1 MIDLINLVNVSEVF
15 IEMEMFD
22 KLGTKFFWRLIID
35 LLSVFVIVR
44 VIYFRIYKKKDF
56 FFTYFLFNLVI
67 FIITYL
73 LNKVDL
79 SLGAAFG
86 LFAVFSLL
94 RYRTENIS
102 AKDMT
107 YLFVVIAIGLISSVT
122 KGTYLDTIIINS
134 IIIGF
139 VYLLDGSS
147 VMKNEQIKKIQY
159 ENINLIRP
167 ENRALLIEDLKKRT
181 GLNIHKVNVGKVNF
195 LKDTASIKI
204 YYYDNTTNN
213 NA

>member
-1 MIDLINLVNVSEVF
+1 MHILDIVQGSVGQNINELEIF
-15 IEMEMFD
+15 E
-22 KLGTKFFWRLIID
+22 KLGPKFFFRLLID

-44 VIYFRIYKKKDF
+44 FIYFRIYKKKDF

-107 YLFVVIAIGLISSVT
+107 YLFVVIAVGLISSVN
-122 KGTYLDTIIINS
+122 KGTYFETIMINGLIIA
-134 IIIGF
+134 F
-139 VYLLDGSS
+139 VYVLDGSAL
-147 VMKNEQIKKIQY
+147 MKTEHIKKVQY
-159 ENINLIRP
+159 ENIENIRP
-167 ENRALLIEDLKKRT
+167 ENEKRLIEDLRNRT
-181 GLNIHKVNVGKVNF
+181 GLNIHKVSVGKVDF
-195 LKDTASIKI
+195 MKDTATVKV
-204 YYYDNTTNN
+204 YYYENK
-213 NA
+213 

>member
-1 MIDLINLVNVSEVF
+1 MIDLIFLAGIPEVF
-15 IEMEMFD
+15 NEVEVFE
-22 KLGTKFFWRLIID
+22 KLGVKFFWRLIID

-44 VIYFRIYKKKDF
+44 VIYFRIYKKNDF

-122 KGTYLDTIIINS
+122 KGTYLDTIMINL

-167 ENRALLIEDLKKRT
+167 ENRELLIEDLKKRT
-181 GLNIHKVNVGKVNF
+181 GLNIHKVNIGKVDF
-195 LKDTASIKI
+195 LKDTATIKI
-204 YYYDNTTNN
+204 FYYDNNHH
-213 NA
+213 A